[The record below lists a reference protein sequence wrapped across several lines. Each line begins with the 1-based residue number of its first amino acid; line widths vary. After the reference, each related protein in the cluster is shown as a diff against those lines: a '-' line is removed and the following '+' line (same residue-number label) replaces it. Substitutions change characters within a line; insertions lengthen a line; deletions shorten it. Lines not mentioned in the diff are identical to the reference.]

1 MKRNEK
7 GKGEIGKEKLG
18 RDRRG
23 RKYTKYT
30 QILGTVISFVL
41 TQLYHFMVNY

>member
-23 RKYTKYT
+23 RKYT
-30 QILGTVISFVL
+30 QILGTDISFVL

>member
-18 RDRRG
+18 RDRRS
-23 RKYTKYT
+23 RKYT
-30 QILGTVISFVL
+30 QILGTVVSFVL
-41 TQLYHFMVNY
+41 TQLYHFMVTY